1 MPPLPMT
8 FRTKDDDEKIIVEI
22 DKNQLEKLMGALGWF
37 SQDFLE
43 SIDRAEKDI
52 EAGRVRKIDAFEEL
66 DD

>member
-1 MPPLPMT
+1 MT

-22 DKNQLEKLMGALGWF
+22 DKNQLEKLMGTLGWF

-52 EAGRVRKIDAFEEL
+52 EAGRIRKIDAFEEL